1 MKLTTTAVFAI
12 TVLTSNLANAGI
24 TCSAS
29 ECKAETMPLLDQME
43 SSVKSKFGSMAC
55 VPTSSMMVME
65 SVFSS
70 KKDIVAGS
78 FTDSIYQQNSYG
90 AILLMGNDMKTTSQN
105 GTYVNDAQK
114 TFTKIAQGFSGG
126 ASSFSVTNVKRTISP
141 ANLMAD
147 MKSGMVGSLLFA
159 SYIPKCSSMASGR
172 KSCSFTRQYGHSV
185 AVQAASASQVQIF
198 DPSDDKWT
206 SQLLR
211 LQDDSGYVDAT
222 LSLASHIGADARIL
236 AKNYYTQGEVDLA
249 EYFYGIKIE
258 GESSTPVVVQP
269 SPTPTT
275 PVVVQP
281 SPTPTTPVVV
291 QPSPTPTTPVV
302 VQPSPTPT
310 TPVVVQ
316 PTPKPSPVVVQP
328 TPKPSPVVVQ
338 PTPKPTTPVVSQP
351 PKSQVWQQWVKY
363 FKAKGKF
370 ASRR

>member
-1 MKLTTTAVFAI
+1 MVLNLLHSQGIGGPMKLTTTTVFAI
-12 TVLTSNLANAGI
+12 TVLTSHIANAGI

-29 ECKAETMPLLDQME
+29 ECKAETMPLLNQME
-43 SSVKSKFGSMAC
+43 SSVKAKFGSMAC

-65 SVFSS
+65 SIFSD
-70 KKDIVAGS
+70 KKDILAGS
-78 FTDSIYQQNSYG
+78 FADSIYQQSSYG
-90 AILLMGNDMKTTSQN
+90 AILLMGSDMKTTSQN
-105 GTYVNDAQK
+105 GTYVSDAQK

-126 ASSFSVTNVKRTISP
+126 ASSFSVTNAKRSITP

-185 AVQAASASQVQIF
+185 AVQAASASSVQIF

-206 SQLLR
+206 SGLLR
-211 LQDDSGYVDAT
+211 LSEDSGYVDAT
-222 LSLASHIGADARIL
+222 LSLASHIGSDARIL

-249 EYFYGIKIE
+249 EYYYGLKVAAA
-258 GESSTPVVVQP
+258 ESSAPVVVQP

-291 QPSPTPTTPVV
+291 QPKPTPTTPVV
-302 VQPSPTPT
+302 VQPKPTPSV
-310 TPVVVQ
+310 PVVTQ
-316 PTPKPSPVVVQP
+316 PR
-328 TPKPSPVVVQ
+328 
-338 PTPKPTTPVVSQP
+338 PTTPVVSMP
-351 PKSQVWQQWVKY
+351 NSQIWQQWVKY
-363 FKAKGKF
+363 FKAKGKY

>member
-1 MKLTTTAVFAI
+1 MKLTTTTVFAI
-12 TVLTSNLANAGI
+12 TVLTSHIANAGI
-24 TCSAS
+24 TCSAT

-43 SSVKSKFGSMAC
+43 SSVRSKFGSMAC

-65 SVFSS
+65 SVFSD

-126 ASSFSVTNVKRTISP
+126 ASGFNVTNAKRTISP
-141 ANLMAD
+141 ANLMED

-185 AVQAASASQVQIF
+185 AVQAASGSSVQIF

-206 SQLLR
+206 SSLSKLSE
-211 LQDDSGYVDAT
+211 DSGFVDAT
-222 LSLASHIGADARIL
+222 LSLASHIGSDARIL

-249 EYFYGIKIE
+249 EYFYGIKIAAA
-258 GESSTPVVVQP
+258 SSPVVVQP

-302 VQPSPTPT
+302 VQPSPTPKP
-310 TPVVVQ
+310 PVVVQ
-316 PTPKPSPVVVQP
+316 PTPKP
-328 TPKPSPVVVQ
+328 PVVVQ
-338 PTPKPTTPVVSQP
+338 PTPKPTVPVVEQPTRPTRPVVTQP
-351 PKSQVWQQWVKY
+351 PKSQIWQQWVKY
-363 FKAKGKF
+363 FKAKGKY